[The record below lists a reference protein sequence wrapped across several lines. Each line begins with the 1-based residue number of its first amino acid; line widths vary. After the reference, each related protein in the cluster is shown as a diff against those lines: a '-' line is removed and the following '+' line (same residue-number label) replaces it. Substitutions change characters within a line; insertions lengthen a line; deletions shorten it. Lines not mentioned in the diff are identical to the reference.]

1 LVNTLENT
9 LSGERLYVNEE
20 LQDTHSDIA
29 FRSIMTGHIITGEH
43 IKVSL
48 GGAFKVYCH
57 IFVDDKLALSK

>member
-1 LVNTLENT
+1 M
-9 LSGERLYVNEE
+9 NEE